1 MGHTKCKAKVTDENQ
16 DKRIS
21 FQERMNFTIYW
32 MVILGLVVC
41 NFLIAMLMV
50 PLLLVLPGASLYF
63 TIGLL
68 GLLFGLLFDFLI
80 KDIEHIEKKHHL
92 FAAILIPILSIVTIF
107 FMVAVAEKV
116 AIALN
121 LVVLE
126 SPWIVSLVYIGLFMA
141 PYIYSV
147 ITGKKYALE

>member
-1 MGHTKCKAKVTDENQ
+1 MPSSDELLKTMVNKGWNKEEISKAMMILYGDENQ

-68 GLLFGLLFDFLI
+68 GLLF
-80 KDIEHIEKKHHL
+80 
-92 FAAILIPILSIVTIF
+92 
-107 FMVAVAEKV
+107 
-116 AIALN
+116 
-121 LVVLE
+121 
-126 SPWIVSLVYIGLFMA
+126 
-141 PYIYSV
+141 
-147 ITGKKYALE
+147 

>member
-1 MGHTKCKAKVTDENQ
+1 M
-16 DKRIS
+16 
-21 FQERMNFTIYW
+21 
-32 MVILGLVVC
+32 
-41 NFLIAMLMV
+41 
-50 PLLLVLPGASLYF
+50 
-63 TIGLL
+63 
-68 GLLFGLLFDFLI
+68 I